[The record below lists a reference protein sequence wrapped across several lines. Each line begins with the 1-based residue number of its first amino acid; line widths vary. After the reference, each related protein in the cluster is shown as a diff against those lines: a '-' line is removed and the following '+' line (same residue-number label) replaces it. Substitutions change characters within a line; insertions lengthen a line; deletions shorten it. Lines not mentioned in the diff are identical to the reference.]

1 MQHAHAELRSAVH
14 CCSLRL
20 PFSNQEGSRL
30 TCSERHELRGGGGET
45 LDPALNQ
52 PPKRG
57 KEEEQGWV
65 ECGGVPHGVCGG

>member
-1 MQHAHAELRSAVH
+1 MRARGAALRRALLQPETALSLTRRGGGATRSA
-14 CCSLRL
+14 
-20 PFSNQEGSRL
+20 
-30 TCSERHELRGGGGET
+30 RHELRGGGGKT